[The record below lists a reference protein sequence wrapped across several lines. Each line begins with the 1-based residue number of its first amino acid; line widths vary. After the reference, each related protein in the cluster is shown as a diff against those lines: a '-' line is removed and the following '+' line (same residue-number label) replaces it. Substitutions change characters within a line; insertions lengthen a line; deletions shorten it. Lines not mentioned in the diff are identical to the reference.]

1 MSLSHHGPHELCLC
15 LLASPLHVAGDDL
28 PPPGGGAPGEDHPG
42 GQGAGYQAGPVYP
55 RVL

>member
-15 LLASPLHVAGDDL
+15 LLASPLHVTGDDL